1 MNLWKRFRRRFLTDR
16 ADSILVP
23 AMILAPVMAL
33 TLGMAVEV
41 VKNGYIKAERV
52 NAIQDSASSAV
63 TLTNTRGS
71 LDWKVV
77 DRIVNEYEHNRYGK
91 RVFSSTANSKLKYDD
106 FDEDGKAINRDK
118 DGKVIRESAES
129 TIFDDTSKTSQGCF
143 IGHGDDEGQRYPQ
156 YKVTLNTARGEKANA
171 AVEKTVSFTR
181 TQPTEAKLNQM
192 ANLRVI
198 DPATGKP
205 AIYRSVTVQIIDQT
219 PNMIMSMMGAPCQK
233 FDLTASAVT
242 FSASSDLQ

>member
-63 TLTNTRGS
+63 TLTDTRGS

-91 RVFSSTANSKLKYDD
+91 RVFSSTANSKLKYDT
-106 FDEDGKAINRDK
+106 GTK
-118 DGKVIRESAES
+118 ESAES

-198 DPATGKP
+198 DPATGKQ

>member
-1 MNLWKRFRRRFLTDR
+1 MVRIWRAFKKRFLTDR

-63 TLTNTRGS
+63 TLTDTRGS
-71 LDWKVV
+71 LNWKVV

-91 RVFSSTANSKLKYDD
+91 RVFSSTANSKLKYDT
-106 FDEDGKAINRDK
+106 GTK
-118 DGKVIRESAES
+118 ESAES
-129 TIFDDTSKTSQGCF
+129 TIFDDTSNTSAGCF
-143 IGHGDDEGQRYPQ
+143 IGHGDNEGQRYPQ

-181 TQPTEAKLNQM
+181 TQPTEARLNQM
-192 ANLRVI
+192 ANLRVT

>member
-1 MNLWKRFRRRFLTDR
+1 MRNIWKAFKKRFLTDR

-23 AMILAPVMAL
+23 AMILAPVMAI
-33 TLGMAVEV
+33 TLGISVEV
-41 VKNGYIKAERV
+41 VKNAYIKAERV

-63 TLTNTRGS
+63 TLTDTRGS

-77 DRIVNEYEHNRYGK
+77 DRIVNEYEHNRFGE
-91 RVFSSTANSKLKYDD
+91 RVFSSTANSKLKYDT
-106 FDEDGKAINRDK
+106 EGGKQV
-118 DGKVIRESAES
+118 GQETGES
-129 TIFDDTSKTSQGCF
+129 TIFDDTSNTSGGCF
-143 IGHGDDEGQRYPQ
+143 VGHGDDEGQRYPQ
-156 YKVTLNTARGEKANA
+156 YKITLNTARGEKASA
-171 AVEKTVSFTR
+171 PVEKTVSFTR
-181 TQPTEAKLNQM
+181 TQPTETQLNQM
-192 ANLRVI
+192 ANLAVN
-198 DPATGKP
+198 DPATGKR

>member
-1 MNLWKRFRRRFLTDR
+1 MVGIWKAFKKRFLTDR

-23 AMILAPVMAL
+23 AMILAPIMAL

-41 VKNGYIKAERV
+41 TKNSYIKAERV

-63 TLTNTRGS
+63 TLTDTRGS

-91 RVFSSTANSKLKYDD
+91 RVFSSTANSRLKYDT
-106 FDEDGKAINRDK
+106 GTK
-118 DGKVIRESAES
+118 ESPES
-129 TIFDDTSKTSQGCF
+129 TIFDDTSKTSEGCF

-198 DPATGKP
+198 DPATGKQ